1 MIEEEIDVEGLTPD
15 LERHLAADEGEPAA
29 KLQEKVAKM
38 FEEATLELPL
48 FGGRAQGQKLKR
60 IWIFENLLGQV

>member
-1 MIEEEIDVEGLTPD
+1 MIEEEIDVEGLASD

-38 FEEATLELPL
+38 FVGFPLALESTC
-48 FGGRAQGQKLKR
+48 
-60 IWIFENLLGQV
+60 